1 MSYSK
6 GPWFVVEDTDQ
17 VDEFGNGPTHI
28 AISKYEDD
36 VADAIAWM
44 HEGTTEDAHLIAS
57 APAMYE
63 ALKVALNRME
73 VVHWVDSV
81 GDHGPDNV
89 LEQEIEMV
97 KKAIQQ
103 AEGGEQ

>member
-6 GPWFVVEDTDQ
+6 GPWRVLSDEARGKPRCLIVDARGDEIAAVNPYRDTW
-17 VDEFGNGPTHI
+17 EAN
-28 AISKYEDD
+28 AKLIS
-36 VADAIAWM
+36 
-44 HEGTTEDAHLIAS
+44 AS
-57 APAMYE
+57 PAMCE

-73 VVHWVDSV
+73 VVRWVDSV
-81 GDHGPDNV
+81 GGHGPDNV

-103 AEGGEQ
+103 AEGGE

>member
-6 GPWFVVEDTDQ
+6 GPWRVEGPSSNGNALRIFAETEYLATVGGSDQ
-17 VDEFGNGPTHI
+17 AAESI
-28 AISKYEDD
+28 AANAKLIS
-36 VADAIAWM
+36 
-44 HEGTTEDAHLIAS
+44 AS
-57 APAMYE
+57 PAMCE

-81 GDHGPDNV
+81 GGHGPDNV

-103 AEGGEQ
+103 AEGGE

>member
-6 GPWFVVEDTDQ
+6 GPWIFHKGLIG
-17 VDEFGNGPTHI
+17 F
-28 AISKYEDD
+28 ISKEDD
-36 VADAIAWM
+36 QSHGMFCSIGESYGANSEADGRLM
-44 HEGTTEDAHLIAS
+44 AS

-73 VVHWVDSV
+73 VVHWVDSI

-89 LEQEIEMV
+89 LEQEIGMV

-103 AEGGEQ
+103 AEGGE

>member
-6 GPWFVVEDTDQ
+6 GPWRWDGQNVVDCE
-17 VDEFGNGPTHI
+17 GW
-28 AISKYEDD
+28 S
-36 VADAIAWM
+36 VAEVYARLCDG
-44 HEGTTEDAHLIAS
+44 ETEANAKLMAS
-57 APAMYE
+57 APRMLE

-103 AEGGEQ
+103 AEGGE

>member
-6 GPWFVVEDTDQ
+6 GPWMVLSDGGKPRCLIVDARGDEIAAVNPYRDTW
-17 VDEFGNGPTHI
+17 EAN
-28 AISKYEDD
+28 AKL
-36 VADAIAWM
+36 M
-44 HEGTTEDAHLIAS
+44 AS

-73 VVHWVDSV
+73 VVHWVDSI

-89 LEQEIEMV
+89 LEQEIGMV

>member
-6 GPWFVVEDTDQ
+6 GPWRVKSDICRGRLRCLT
-17 VDEFGNGPTHI
+17 VDSGGDE
-28 AISKYEDD
+28 
-36 VADAIAWM
+36 VAAVNAYR
-44 HEGTTEDAHLIAS
+44 EGWEANAKLMAS

-103 AEGGEQ
+103 AEGGE